1 MDSETK
7 FCTSCGQK
15 ILKKAVMCP
24 HCGATV
30 ANLNGYYAG
39 KNKVIA
45 AVFAFTLGALGIH
58 WFYLGKK
65 MYGAIMLMAGLI
77 SLILGAPLY
86 VIGYEDA
93 KYSEE
98 AALQALAG
106 MGIIFITVL
115 IACIQGVRI
124 LTLSDEKFNALYL
137 NSDKDDDI

>member
-45 AVFAFTLGALGIH
+45 AVFAFTLGALGVH

-86 VIGYEDA
+86 VGYEYA
-93 KYSEE
+93 EYSEE

-106 MGIIFITVL
+106 MGIIFIPVL

-137 NSDKDDDI
+137 SSDKDDDI